1 MCFITSIEIHR
12 CWPVQPLSLPL
23 MMCVVCVML
32 SPHPPTDTLYKPLTL
47 LLFFGCKYSP
57 CLATPLG
64 QTARS
69 SLELFMLCLCAPRAL
84 QAPAPAQLRLENDA
98 QLRECR
104 INDIIL

>member
-1 MCFITSIEIHR
+1 LLAC
-12 CWPVQPLSLPL
+12 VQPLSRPL
-23 MMCVVCVML
+23 MMCGLCHVVTT
-32 SPHPPTDTLYKPLTL
+32 PPNRHTVCNLTL

-57 CLATPLG
+57 RLATPLG